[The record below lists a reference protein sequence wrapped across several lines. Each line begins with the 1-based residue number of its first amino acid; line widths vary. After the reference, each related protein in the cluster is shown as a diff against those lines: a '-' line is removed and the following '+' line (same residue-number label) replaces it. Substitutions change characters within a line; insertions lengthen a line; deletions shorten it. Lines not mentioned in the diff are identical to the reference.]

1 MSSRTKA
8 AIGLAGGI
16 AGLASAAYL
25 TRDNESAS
33 LGLPGK
39 GVASVVP
46 TVFHDG
52 KQSYPG
58 LMMAATW

>member
-1 MSSRTKA
+1 MNGRTIA
-8 AIGLAGGI
+8 AIELGSGI
-16 AGLASAAYL
+16 AGLAAAAYL

-33 LGLPGK
+33 LGMPGK